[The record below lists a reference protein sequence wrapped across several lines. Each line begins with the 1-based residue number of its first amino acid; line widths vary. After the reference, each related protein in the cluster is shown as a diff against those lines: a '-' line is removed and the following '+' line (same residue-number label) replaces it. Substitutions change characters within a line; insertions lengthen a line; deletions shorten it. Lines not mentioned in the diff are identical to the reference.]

1 MPETVGLLLGGS
13 STTMVGLMT
22 VSGVIDAGYTRTI
35 KIITSSPTHISVI
48 QPRQRIGQ
56 LLLIPLVMTKN
67 KFKLMFGN
75 QKDWVLQKLI
85 RSKR

>member
-1 MPETVGLLLGGS
+1 MA
-13 STTMVGLMT
+13 GLMIA
-22 VSGVIDAGYTRTI
+22 SGVIDADYTEEI
-35 KIITSSPTHISVI
+35 KIMTSSPTHISVI
-48 QPRQRIGQ
+48 QPGQKIAQ